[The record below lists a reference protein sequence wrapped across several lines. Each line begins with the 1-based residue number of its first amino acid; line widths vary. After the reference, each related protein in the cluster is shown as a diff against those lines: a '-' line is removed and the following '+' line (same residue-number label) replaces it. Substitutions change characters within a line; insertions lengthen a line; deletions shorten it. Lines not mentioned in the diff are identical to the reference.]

1 MLALA
6 TRKNLLR
13 KPMSLRRTA
22 IASLVV
28 LTGLLGLGTEL
39 TFAADLAVIPRHTGH
54 PHPGADI
61 SKSVTSTPET
71 GTRLEEFATGPNANC
86 TAWTDGCRSC
96 GKGPEGVFCS
106 NIGIACQPS
115 PTRCS
120 RH

>member
-1 MLALA
+1 
-6 TRKNLLR
+6 
-13 KPMSLRRTA
+13 MSLRWIA

-28 LTGLLGLGTEL
+28 LTGLLALGTESA
-39 TFAADLAVIPRHTGH
+39 FAADLAVIPRHAGH
-54 PHPGADI
+54 PRHGVDTSRSII
-61 SKSVTSTPET
+61 SKPDAE
-71 GTRLEEFATGPNANC
+71 TRLEEFATGPNANC

-115 PTRCS
+115 QTRCS

>member
-1 MLALA
+1 MP
-6 TRKNLLR
+6 LR
-13 KPMSLRRTA
+13 WIA
-22 IASLVV
+22 IGGLVV
-28 LTGLLGLGTEL
+28 VTGLLGLALGTESA
-39 TFAADLAVIPRHTGH
+39 FAADLAVIPRHIGH
-54 PHPGADI
+54 PHHGADI
-61 SKSVTSTPET
+61 SKPDA

-115 PTRCS
+115 QTRCS

>member
-1 MLALA
+1 
-6 TRKNLLR
+6 
-13 KPMSLRRTA
+13 MSLRRWIA

-28 LTGLLGLGTEL
+28 LMALPVIVLGPESA
-39 TFAADLAVIPRHTGH
+39 FAADLAVIPRHAGH
-54 PHPGADI
+54 PHHGAET
-61 SKSVTSTPET
+61 SKSVISKPDT

-115 PTRCS
+115 QTRCS

>member
-1 MLALA
+1 
-6 TRKNLLR
+6 
-13 KPMSLRRTA
+13 MSLRRTA

-28 LTGLLGLGTEL
+28 LTGLVGLAPGTQSAL
-39 TFAADLAVIPRHTGH
+39 AADLAVVPRHAGH
-54 PHPGADI
+54 PRHGADT
-61 SKSVTSTPET
+61 SKSDTSKPDTE
-71 GTRLEEFATGPNANC
+71 TRLEEFATGPNANC

-115 PTRCS
+115 QTRCS